1 MSNEKESIF
10 SAKNLKY
17 LTSPFSAN
25 NPVIVQILGICSA
38 LAVTVQMKP
47 AIVMALSVAVVTGF
61 SSMVMSCLRAFAYP
75 YYRSAGRD
83 RRAGDSRGPD
93 TEGIRL

>member
-25 NPVIVQILGICSA
+25 NPVIVQILGI
-38 LAVTVQMKP
+38 
-47 AIVMALSVAVVTGF
+47 LS
-61 SSMVMSCLRAFAYP
+61 L
-75 YYRSAGRD
+75 
-83 RRAGDSRGPD
+83 
-93 TEGIRL
+93 IHI

>member
-61 SSMVMSCLRAFAYP
+61 SSMVCLACARACLRVSVLSF
-75 YYRSAGRD
+75 SW
-83 RRAGDSRGPD
+83 
-93 TEGIRL
+93 L

>member
-47 AIVMALSVAVVTGF
+47 AIVMALSVA
-61 SSMVMSCLRAFAYP
+61 S
-75 YYRSAGRD
+75 
-83 RRAGDSRGPD
+83 
-93 TEGIRL
+93 

>member
-1 MSNEKESIF
+1 MSTEKESIF

-61 SSMVMSCLRAFAYP
+61 SSMVMSCLRKEKQPHECQGYHQK
-75 YYRSAGRD
+75 GND
-83 RRAGDSRGPD
+83 RYDNC
-93 TEGIRL
+93 

>member
-61 SSMVMSCLRAFAYP
+61 AQGRAFAYP
-75 YYRSAGRD
+75 YYRSAGCD